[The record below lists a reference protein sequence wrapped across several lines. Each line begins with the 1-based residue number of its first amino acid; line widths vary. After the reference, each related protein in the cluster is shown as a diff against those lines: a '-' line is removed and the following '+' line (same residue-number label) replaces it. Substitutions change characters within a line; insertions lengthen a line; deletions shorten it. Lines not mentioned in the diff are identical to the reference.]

1 MIKKNVMK
9 PGDVVAIIENGAIKE
24 GIFKKK
30 FNFQTDQAIV
40 DFNGTLRKV
49 LLKDLAKIEN
59 NDVEKESDTIEKE
72 DDCKETPKHRLKPE
86 ISISRKDYEEK
97 TSEIIGE
104 TLGSMGISGFKYIPV
119 VAKIMATIVTELFKN
134 EVDE

>member
-1 MIKKNVMK
+1 MIKKMK
-9 PGDVVAIIENGAIKE
+9 PGDAVAIIEDGVIKK
-24 GIFKKK
+24 GIITKEFY
-30 FNFQTDQAIV
+30 FRSDQVIV
-40 DFNGTLRKV
+40 NFNGTLKKV

-59 NDVEKESDTIEKE
+59 DTVEKESDTIEKE

-97 TSEIIGE
+97 TSEIIDE
-104 TLGSMGISGFKYIPV
+104 TLVSMGISGSKYIT
-119 VAKIMATIVTELFKN
+119 VAALIMATIVTELFKN

>member
-30 FNFQTDQAIV
+30 SNFQTDQAIV

-49 LLKDLAKIEN
+49 LLKDLTKIEN
-59 NDVEKESDTIEKE
+59 NDVEKENDTIEKE
-72 DDCKETPKHRLKPE
+72 DDRKENPEQKLKPE
-86 ISISRKDYEEK
+86 ITISLTDYEVK
-97 TSEIIGE
+97 TSEIIGKI
-104 TLGSMGISGFKYIPV
+104 LGDMGISGGKYIPV
-119 VAKIMATIVTELFKN
+119 VSLIMGAIVTELFIN
-134 EVDE
+134 EDM

>member
-9 PGDVVAIIENGAIKE
+9 PGDVVAIIENGEIKK
-24 GIFKKK
+24 GIITKEFY
-30 FNFQTDQAIV
+30 FRSDQVIV
-40 DFNGTLRKV
+40 NFNGTLKKV

-59 NDVEKESDTIEKE
+59 DTVEKESDTIEKE
-72 DDCKETPKHRLKPE
+72 DDCKETPKRGLKPE

-97 TSEIIGE
+97 TAEIIGK
-104 TLGSMGISGFKYIPV
+104 TLGSMGISGSEYLPV
-119 VAKIMATIVTELFKN
+119 VALIMATIVTELFKN

>member
-1 MIKKNVMK
+1 MIKKMK
-9 PGDVVAIIENGAIKE
+9 PGDAVAIIEDGVIKK
-24 GIFKKK
+24 GIITKEFY
-30 FNFQTDQAIV
+30 FRSDQVIV
-40 DFNGTLRKV
+40 NFNGTLKKV

-59 NDVEKESDTIEKE
+59 DTVEKESDTIEKE

-97 TSEIIGE
+97 TAEIIGK
-104 TLGSMGISGFKYIPV
+104 TLGSMGISGSEYLPV
-119 VAKIMATIVTELFKN
+119 VALIMATIVTELFKN

>member
-1 MIKKNVMK
+1 MIKKMK
-9 PGDVVAIIENGAIKE
+9 PGDAVAIIEDGVIKK
-24 GIFKKK
+24 GIITKEFY
-30 FNFQTDQAIV
+30 FQSDQVIV
-40 DFNGTLRKV
+40 NFNGTLKKV
-49 LLKDLAKIEN
+49 LIKDLAKIEN
-59 NDVEKESDTIEKE
+59 DTVEKESDTIEKE

>member
-1 MIKKNVMK
+1 MIKKMK
-9 PGDVVAIIENGAIKE
+9 PGDAVAIIEDGVIKK
-24 GIFKKK
+24 GIITKEFY
-30 FNFQTDQAIV
+30 FQSDQVIV
-40 DFNGTLRKV
+40 NFNGTLKKV

-59 NDVEKESDTIEKE
+59 DTVEKESDTIEKE

-97 TSEIIGE
+97 TAEIIGK
-104 TLGSMGISGFKYIPV
+104 TLGSMGISGSEYLPV
-119 VAKIMATIVTELFKN
+119 VALIMATIVTELFKN